1 MLKGFRDFIMRGN
14 VIDLAVAVVIGGAF
28 AKVVDTVVTSLINP
42 LVTVILGGKSSL
54 AGSVCLGNKVNG
66 ACPANL
72 TLNYAAIIT
81 ALIVFAITAA
91 VIYFA
96 VVVPMIKVRTV
107 MDRRKAQV
115 EEEVAAEVTAE
126 VALLTEIRDELRARG
141 SV

>member
-28 AKVVDTVVTSLINP
+28 AKVVDTVVTNLINP
-42 LVTVILGGKSSL
+42 VVAVILGGKSTA

-66 ACPANL
+66 VCPPNL
-72 TLNYAAIIT
+72 TLNYTAIIT
-81 ALIVFAITAA
+81 ALIVFLITAA

-96 VVVPMIKVRTV
+96 VVVPMNKMRVV
-107 MDRRKAQV
+107 MDRRRAQA
-115 EEEVAAEVTAE
+115 EEAVAEEITVE

-141 SV
+141 SA

>member
-28 AKVVDTVVTSLINP
+28 AKVVDTVVTNLINP
-42 LVTVILGGKSSL
+42 LVTVMLGGKSAI
-54 AGSVCLGNKVNG
+54 AGSVCLGDKVRG

-81 ALIVFAITAA
+81 ALIVFVVTAA

-96 VVVPMIKVRTV
+96 VVVPMNKVRAA
-107 MDRRKAQV
+107 MDRRKAGEDAAV
-115 EEEVAAEVTAE
+115 EAEITAE
-126 VALLTEIRDELRARG
+126 VALLTEIRDELRART
-141 SV
+141 